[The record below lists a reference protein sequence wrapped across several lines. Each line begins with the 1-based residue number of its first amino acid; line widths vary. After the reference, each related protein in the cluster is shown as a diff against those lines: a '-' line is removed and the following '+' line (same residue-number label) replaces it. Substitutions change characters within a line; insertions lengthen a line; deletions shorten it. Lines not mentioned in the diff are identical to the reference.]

1 MKSETLYLNTKRQI
15 WDERS
20 FFPRSYF
27 NQVPVTIQ
35 YNLTQYNPRPMQN
48 FNSTLQLLARV
59 EVQMENK

>member
-1 MKSETLYLNTKRQI
+1 M
-15 WDERS
+15 
-20 FFPRSYF
+20 
-27 NQVPVTIQ
+27 Q